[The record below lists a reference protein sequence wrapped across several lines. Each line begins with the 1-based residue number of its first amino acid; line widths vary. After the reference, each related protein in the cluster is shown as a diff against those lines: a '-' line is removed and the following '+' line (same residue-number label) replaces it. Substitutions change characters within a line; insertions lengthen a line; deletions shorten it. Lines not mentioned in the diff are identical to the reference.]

1 MATIF
6 MMLAV
11 SSWAGKINPNCENVK
26 IHLGMGIDD
35 HFEAKAE
42 WRTMADF
49 PKPSKVIEV
58 GDNFKGTDPSFNFT
72 CPDFSASYDSEIV
85 ELKGKTY
92 EALLDRIVFNPSKN
106 DYRLDLF
113 SHSWYRYPS
122 IYEGRN
128 NNRYGINIKDFE
140 LESGAGYFPIEEG
153 NKIKA
158 LNSDIPSHAV
168 IGYKVNNGAI
178 KPLLY
183 ESLVSNYKEDLK
195 NADTIDI
202 FHHNPDAGNK
212 GEDIQRIYIDK
223 KAGILKVYRNYDFP
237 QK

>member
-6 MMLAV
+6 MMLAAP
-11 SSWAGKINPNCENVK
+11 SWAGKVNPNCENVK
-26 IHLGMGIDD
+26 ISLGMGIDD

-42 WRTMADF
+42 WRTIADF

-58 GDNFKGTDPSFNFT
+58 GDNFKGTNPSFNFK
-72 CPDFSASYDSEIV
+72 CPDFSASYDGEVV
-85 ELKGKTY
+85 ELKAKSY
-92 EALLDRIVFNPSKN
+92 EALLDRIIFNPSKN

-153 NKIKA
+153 NKTTA
-158 LNSDIPSHAV
+158 LNSDIPSYAV
-168 IGYKVNNGAI
+168 VGYKVNNGAI

-183 ESLVSNYKEDLK
+183 ESLVSNYKNDLES
-195 NADTIDI
+195 ADTIDI

-223 KAGILKVYRNYDFP
+223 KNAILKIYRNYKFP
-237 QK
+237 VL